1 MNTTQTQT
9 VKGQLLDLI
18 YQMDRDELVILNNE
32 YCQSINAMD
41 SEIWSNDQDFL
52 ETFFHNNPDNLAR
65 AIFYGDYRYSDDLVR
80 FNGYGNL
87 ETFNHYGV
95 NDMVELVDVMA
106 EYIEENSK
114 DFSQFDQ
121 IEFN

>member
-9 VKGQLLDLI
+9 VKEQLLDLI
-18 YQMDRDELVILNNE
+18 YQMDRDELIILNNE
-32 YCQSINAMD
+32 YCQSISAPD
-41 SEIWSNDQDFL
+41 DEIWGNDQDFL

-87 ETFNHYGV
+87 ETFNHFGV
-95 NDMVELVDVMA
+95 NDVMA

-114 DFSQFDQ
+114 DFSQFDE